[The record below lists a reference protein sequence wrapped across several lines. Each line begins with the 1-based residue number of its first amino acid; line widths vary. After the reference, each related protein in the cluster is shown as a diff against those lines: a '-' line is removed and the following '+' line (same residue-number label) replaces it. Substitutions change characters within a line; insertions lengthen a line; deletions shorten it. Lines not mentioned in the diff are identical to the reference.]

1 MNRMKVTSERA
12 TLRTQAP
19 GDLGPSGLRSKTK
32 EIARMAAKSVFA
44 TADLFLGSWPGPR
57 ILIYHQIGA
66 GSGRQMDLAPDI
78 FRGHVDWLQSQGS
91 IVGLG
96 DALSGADDRNA
107 DRTFVLTFDDGY
119 ADFYENAFPYLRDG
133 GIPFT
138 LYLTSGHIETGELLH
153 EGDRPLTWEMVGEMV
168 DSGLVTMGA
177 HTHTHPDLRG
187 MTMAAVEEEIA
198 KSNELIEARTGR
210 EARHFAYPK
219 GYWDP
224 QAEVVIRQYYD
235 TAVLGAGAPVTADTD
250 PHRIHRVAIQSAD
263 RYIFFR
269 RKIRRG
275 MRLEERVRTMAK
287 GYDHPP
293 D

>member
-1 MNRMKVTSERA
+1 MKVTSERTA
-12 TLRTQAP
+12 EAP
-19 GDLGPSGLRSKTK
+19 QNADAAGPSGLRKAK
-32 EIARMAAKSVFA
+32 EVARTAAKSVFA
-44 TADLFLGSWPGPR
+44 AADLFLGPWPGPR

-66 GSGRQMDLAPDI
+66 GSGRQMDLAPAI
-78 FRGHVDWLQSQGS
+78 FRGHVDWLRSQGR

-96 DALSGADDRNA
+96 DALSGADDLNA

-119 ADFYENAFPYLRDG
+119 ADFYENAFPYLRDR

-138 LYLTSGHIETGELLH
+138 LYLTSRHIETGELLH
-153 EGDRPLTWEMVGEMV
+153 DSDRPLTWDMVGEMV

-187 MTMAAVEEEIA
+187 MTVTAVEAEIG
-198 KSNELIEARTGR
+198 KSNELIERRTGQW
-210 EARHFAYPK
+210 ARHFAYPK

-224 QAEVVIRQYYD
+224 QAEAVIRRYYD
-235 TAVLGAGAPVTADTD
+235 SAVLGAGAPVTAATD
-250 PHRIHRVAIQSAD
+250 PFRIHRVAIQASD
-263 RYIFFR
+263 RYFFFR

-275 MRLEERVRTMAK
+275 MRLEERVRSMAR